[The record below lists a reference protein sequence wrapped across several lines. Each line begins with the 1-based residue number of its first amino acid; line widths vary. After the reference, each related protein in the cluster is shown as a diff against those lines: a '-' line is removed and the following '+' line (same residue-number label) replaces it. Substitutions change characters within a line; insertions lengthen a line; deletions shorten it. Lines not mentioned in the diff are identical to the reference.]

1 MPTDEE
7 IDAQVEALSAEDDD
21 EARASAYEFFYSQL
35 LQPGSGPAAAHAA
48 PLLIG
53 LAGKPETPQR
63 AHLLE
68 LLEALSAVASPQ
80 GDVAARLREGADTFA
95 ALLKDEDPEVRL
107 QATQLAARWHAE
119 KDAAC
124 AALRALAEKDED
136 ERVRANALLAMTSL
150 GAPDRALAEALF
162 RAAEERMLER
172 LAGATALV
180 SQLKNEAPAE
190 VFEHLLAA
198 ATTGAEELEQAEV
211 LPALGDP
218 WGTVAAALW
227 RAPESLRER
236 ALTGLTETYDARPWA
251 TDEQSAGL
259 LHAALGGKA
268 APEAL
273 ASLTP
278 LQKEAIRAVAGKV
291 ASNPGSGV
299 AMSIQAVMREYGLPT
314 GAAELA
320 ALLGGSDEPASAGE
334 APAGEKKWWKLW

>member
-1 MPTDEE
+1 MPPDEE
-7 IDAQVEALSAEDDD
+7 IDQQVEALSAEDD
-21 EARASAYEFFYSQL
+21 ETRASAYEFFYSQL
-35 LQPGSGPAAAHAA
+35 LQPGSGPAAAYAA
-48 PLLIG
+48 PKLIA
-53 LAGKPETPQR
+53 LAADPATPQR

-68 LLEALSAVASPQ
+68 LLDALSALAAPQ
-80 GDVAARLREGADTFA
+80 GELAARLREGAPTFA
-95 ALLKDEDPEVRL
+95 AFLQDEDADVRL
-107 QATQLAARWHAE
+107 QGTQLSARWHAD
-119 KDAAC
+119 KDSAT
-124 AALRALAEKDED
+124 AALRALAEKDDD

-150 GAPDRALAEALF
+150 GAPDRAVAEAHF
-162 RAAEERMLER
+162 RAAEERALER

-180 SQLKNEAPAE
+180 SQLKGEAPVE

-198 ATTGAEELEQAEV
+198 ATTDADALEQAEV

-218 WGTVAAALW
+218 WGTVAAALF

-236 ALTGLTETYDARPWA
+236 ALTGLTEVYDARPWA

-259 LHAALGGKA
+259 LQAALGGKA

-273 ASLTP
+273 ASLTA

-299 AMSIQAVMREYGLPT
+299 AASIQAVMQEYGLPT

-320 ALLGGSDEPASAGE
+320 ALLGGSDGPASAGG
-334 APAGEKKWWKLW
+334 APAGKKSWWKLW

>member
-7 IDAQVEALSAEDDD
+7 IDEQVEALSAEDD

-35 LQPGSGPAAAHAA
+35 LQPGAGPAAAHAA

-53 LAGKPETPQR
+53 LAGDGDTPQR

-68 LLEALSAVASPQ
+68 LLEALSAVASPT
-80 GDVAARLREGADTFA
+80 GDVAAGLRAGAATYA
-95 ALLKDEDPEVRL
+95 ALLKDEEADIRL
-107 QATQLAARWHAE
+107 QATQLSARWHAD
-119 KDAAC
+119 KDAAA

-150 GAPDRALAEALF
+150 GAPDRALAEAHF
-162 RAAEERMLER
+162 RAAEDRALER

-180 SQLKNEAPAE
+180 SQLKGEAPAE

-198 ATTGAEELEQAEV
+198 ATTDAEALDQAEV

-227 RAPESLRER
+227 RAPDSLRER
-236 ALTGLTETYDARPWA
+236 ALTGLTEVYDAKPWA

-259 LHAALGGKA
+259 LQAALGGKA

-273 ASLTP
+273 AALTP

-291 ASNPGSGV
+291 ASNPGTGV
-299 AMSIQAVMREYGLPT
+299 AMSIQAVMRDYGLPT
-314 GAAELA
+314 VASELA
-320 ALLGGSDEPASAGE
+320 ALLGGSDGPASEEPAGK
-334 APAGEKKWWKLW
+334 KKWWKLW

>member
-7 IDAQVEALSAEDDD
+7 IDAQVEALSAEDD
-21 EARASAYEFFYSQL
+21 EARASAYEFIYSQL
-35 LQPGSGPAAAHAA
+35 LQPGSGPAAARAA

-53 LAGKPETPQR
+53 LAGDPATPQR
-63 AHLLE
+63 PHLLE
-68 LLEALSAVASPQ
+68 LLDALSAVASPQ
-80 GDVAARLREGADTFA
+80 GDLAARLREGAATFA
-95 ALLKDEDPEVRL
+95 GLLKDEDADVRL
-107 QATQLAARWHAE
+107 FATQLSARWHAE
-119 KDAAC
+119 KDAAT

-136 ERVRANALLAMTSL
+136 ERVRANALLAITSL
-150 GAPDRALAEALF
+150 GAPDRALAEAHF
-162 RAAEERMLER
+162 RAAGERPLQR

-180 SQLKNEAPAE
+180 SQLKAEAPAE

-198 ATTGAEELEQAEV
+198 ATTEADALEQAEV

-218 WGTVAAALW
+218 WGTVAAALF
-227 RAPESLRER
+227 RAPEALRER
-236 ALTGLTETYDARPWA
+236 ALTGLIETYDARPWA

-259 LHAALGGKA
+259 LQAALGGKA

-273 ASLTP
+273 ASLTA

-299 AMSIQAVMREYGLPT
+299 AMSIEAVMREYGLPT

-320 ALLGGSDEPASAGE
+320 ALLGGSDVPASAGE
-334 APAGEKKWWKLW
+334 APAGKKKWWKLW